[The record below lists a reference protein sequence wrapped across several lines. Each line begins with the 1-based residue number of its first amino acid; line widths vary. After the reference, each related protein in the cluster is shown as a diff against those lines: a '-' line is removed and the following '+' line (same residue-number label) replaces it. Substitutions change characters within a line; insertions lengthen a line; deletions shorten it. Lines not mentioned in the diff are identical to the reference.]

1 MRLHAAI
8 IVRMVT
14 YCTGS
19 ARQKRAYFEDADG
32 VVVLDNIEVLF
43 CASENG
49 RNYFA
54 YGKVPFSDFTVA
66 DYLAYRRALCGE
78 CVSTATMRA
87 FGLKPHKRLGR
98 LSPAEM
104 RCVTFL
110 EKTAGHTEKSL
121 VINLDGTKYTRRD
134 AACLK
139 KLIAAVHDAYV
150 CVTDPEFIDSG
161 VKPAEL
167 LSFGRIDADA
177 PAPEFY
183 SARLLAKRIGAK
195 KVAVF

>member
-1 MRLHAAI
+1 M
-8 IVRMVT
+8 
-14 YCTGS
+14 
-19 ARQKRAYFEDADG
+19 
-32 VVVLDNIEVLF
+32 VLDNIEVLF

-54 YGKVPFSDFTVA
+54 YGKVPFSEFTVS

-78 CVSTATMRA
+78 RVSAETVRA
-87 FGLKPHKRLGR
+87 FGLNPRKKLGR
-98 LSPAEM
+98 LSSVEM

-121 VINLDGTKYTRRD
+121 VVNLDGTKYSRRG

-150 CVTDPEFIDSG
+150 CVTDDGFIDNG
-161 VKPAEL
+161 IKPAEL
-167 LSFGRIDADA
+167 LAFGRLDADA
-177 PAPEFY
+177 PAPTFY

-195 KVAVF
+195 RVAVF

>member
-1 MRLHAAI
+1 
-8 IVRMVT
+8 MVT

-19 ARQKRAYFEDADG
+19 ARQKRAYFEEADG

-54 YGKVPFSDFTVA
+54 YGKVPFADFTVG
-66 DYLAYRRALCGE
+66 DYLAYRRALCDDK
-78 CVSTATMRA
+78 VSAATIRA
-87 FGLKPHKRLGR
+87 FGLNPRKKLGR
-98 LSPAEM
+98 LSPVEM

-110 EKTAGHTEKSL
+110 EKTAGHTEKS
-121 VINLDGTKYTRRD
+121 VVVNLDGTRYTRRSG
-134 AACLK
+134 ARLK
-139 KLIAAVHDAYV
+139 KLVAAVGDAYV
-150 CVTDPEFIDSG
+150 CVTDASFIDRG
-161 VKPAEL
+161 IKPAEL
-167 LSFGRIDADA
+167 LTFGRLDDDATE
-177 PAPEFY
+177 PAFY